1 MGDGIFYGAIVAVGL
16 GLAVTFTLMNRTIE
30 KQNAEIAILR
40 ADVETARK
48 NFERLSAWQAETEAL
63 MQGHAQAAQ
72 KQEAEFRSLRAKV
85 KDAYKSKEVQDWGSQ
100 PVPLAVRSLLEERK
114 DGGK

>member
-1 MGDGIFYGAIVAVGL
+1 MGGGIFYGAIVAVCIGVV
-16 GLAVTFTLMNRTIE
+16 ATAAWQFRTIGVQ
-30 KQNAEIAILR
+30 KAEIAILR
-40 ADVETARK
+40 ESVEAARK
-48 NFERLSAWQAETEAL
+48 NLERLSAWQSEAEAL
-63 MQGHAQAAQ
+63 MQVHAQAAQ

-85 KDAYKSKEVQDWGSQ
+85 KDAYKDKDVRDWGDQ

>member
-1 MGDGIFYGAIVAVGL
+1 MGNGIFYGALAIVVL
-16 GLAVTFTLMNRTIE
+16 GLVGTFVHMDRTIGR
-30 KQNAEIAILR
+30 QDAEIASLR

-85 KDAYKSKEVQDWGSQ
+85 KDAYKDKNVRDWGSQ
-100 PVPLAVRSLLEERK
+100 PVPVAVRSLLEERK
-114 DGGK
+114 DSGK